1 MHSPRNG
8 SRTPPTRM
16 RTTIP
21 KSPIGGR
28 RPTAPSRDL
37 GLVQTNR
44 WETILLAS
52 GGIAGFQKAVCHFAL
67 GGMLILP
74 RYFRKVVADSEER
87 IPRYKKTISVCS
99 CPMFTGAPPRE
110 FRGYET
116 TTDVQELRRA
126 VDSLGNTNDIPSAQG
141 TSSSLPTSLPLP
153 LTLTQP
159 VEPTALIPAI
169 AHTIQ
174 NHQNAIYTLAAS
186 VEGLEVRWN
195 DVRDYY
201 S

>member
-1 MHSPRNG
+1 MYCPLSTAE
-8 SRTPPTRM
+8 SEMYQPT
-16 RTTIP
+16 
-21 KSPIGGR
+21 S
-28 RPTAPSRDL
+28 D
-37 GLVQTNR
+37 
-44 WETILLAS
+44 
-52 GGIAGFQKAVCHFAL
+52 
-67 GGMLILP
+67 
-74 RYFRKVVADSEER
+74 D
-87 IPRYKKTISVCS
+87 
-99 CPMFTGAPPRE
+99 
-110 FRGYET
+110 
-116 TTDVQELRRA
+116 QELRRA

-141 TSSSLPTSLPLP
+141 TSSSLPTPSP